1 MTREKVDSPMRYV
14 RKMTKEEEQE
24 LKRMT
29 QQAIGRIAMRAQMIL
44 LSSQGYSV
52 PQIKDIQQTSD
63 VTVYTWI
70 KRFDAEGPAG
80 LYDRPRSGRPPK
92 LDEETEQVITN
103 VVSQSPTEL
112 GYNFTFW
119 TVPLLTAHLYEQFE
133 KQVCSETVRQTLSRL
148 GFRWRRPR
156 WAAPNDPLEAA
167 QQMRVISDAIFR
179 ADEKTVILLQD
190 ESIFKRLPPLR
201 QMWMRLGQQVRIP
214 TPAQNG
220 YFALY
225 GSLELFSGAC
235 FHAFFDKTNSE
246 NTVTYLDGLA
256 ERYPARKIFLIWD
269 HASYHLSGRI
279 NAWLD
284 EHPNFTVFY
293 LPKRSPQL
301 NPVEALWRL
310 LKNRV
315 AANLTRTLDAIRAA
329 CNLFFEQHSAHDLL
343 RISGLLPNP

>member
-1 MTREKVDSPMRYV
+1 MRYV
-14 RKMTKEEEQE
+14 RKPTKEEEQE

-29 QQAIGRIAMRAQMIL
+29 QQEVGRIAMRAHMIL

-52 PQIKDIQQTSD
+52 PQIKDIHQTTD
-63 VTVYTWI
+63 MTVYTWI
-70 KRFDAEGPAG
+70 DRFEAEGPAG
-80 LYDRPRSGRPPK
+80 LYDRLRSGRPPEM
-92 LDEETEQVITN
+92 DEKTEQVITN

-119 TVPLLTAHLYEQFE
+119 TVPLLTEYLYQQFD
-133 KQVCSETVRQTLSRL
+133 KQLCPETVRQALYRL

-156 WAAPNDPLEAA
+156 WAALHDPLEAA
-167 QQMRVISDAIFR
+167 QQMRTISDAILR
-179 ADEKTVILLQD
+179 ADEKTIILLQD

-201 QMWMRLGQQVRIP
+201 QMWMRLGQQVRVP
-214 TPAQNG
+214 TPAQND

-225 GSLELFSGAC
+225 GSLELFSGDC

-246 NTVTYLDGLA
+246 NTITYLEGLA
-256 ERYPARKIFLIWD
+256 ERYPEQKIFLIWD
-269 HASYHLSGRI
+269 HASYHLSARI
-279 NAWLD
+279 KEWLA

-315 AANLTRTLDAIRAA
+315 AANLTRTLDAIRTA
-329 CNLFFEQHSAHDLL
+329 CDLFFEQHSSYDLL
-343 RISGLLPNP
+343 RISGLLPNS